1 MSEILLQAATE
12 QAGGIGGQAVNFLAG
27 NWPVLA
33 VGIGL
38 IIATVVIIAHL
49 KQVIVNSVLGVIA
62 WAVLVFVFNVQL
74 PLIPSL
80 VVSAI
85 FGLAGIGVIL
95 ILKFMNVPI

>member
-85 FGLAGIGVIL
+85 FGLAGIGIIL